1 MFYISPW
8 MFLGLILGT
17 AYFVLVLLGYGGNRD
32 AKKTRKKSEEKLVS
46 STKTTTDFA
55 RQKQLQITDE
65 KPGTVEWQKESQ
77 RHKLE
82 AKKQIGEVTFSSRQ
96 TSDAT
101 KSFVGLKLAPAGS
114 EKEEKLIAEQSIESV
129 GVEDVLQSQ
138 DALYLREFSV
148 PEDLI
153 IERQRIRTSSHES
166 ENIAEIS
173 TESIE
178 KVNGSGLLEGK
189 DAEVSENITPTL
201 CSSVSSV
208 PYEQRFD
215 DIAVP
220 DNEQPTLLSDVM
232 GTNSS
237 TDLKQAILFGDLA
250 DLLVTRAKTG
260 AFHHIDLESNANYLA
275 EKMSTQIVCDAL
287 GQFATS
293 SVSGDQD
300 LESPDHVQELH
311 SFAENV
317 VDSLIEDAF
326 GKVSVVEDA
335 ESFAKDLSEQV
346 VHEGM
351 EHYAVMEKLK
361 QGKKQKVSLQEMK
374 LFSEGIISEVVS
386 DGIDEAVVQDI
397 NTSECINS
405 EDKNLPEERSP
416 ENEDNF
422 AQQTALSSSLQPHIT
437 GVVENL
443 VNGAIYEA
451 ALRVKARGTEP
462 RSEDSSLD
470 VRARE
475 ILESQVVETV
485 KEVIGSALHKAA
497 DFEEE
502 KGELED
508 ESSQTNKSK
517 LESRLDSFVDDAL
530 DAAVSEAAGKVLD
543 EKSVSDKKQK
553 LLNGHVD
560 LSLESPPEEVVSS
573 DRTNQSQGVVEV
585 PLKEKEEK
593 VELRDKGTGESSD
606 YWRQSLILDL
616 QGDEEEFDES
626 FESERSQPSTA
637 DSPITPVHK
646 ETVSD
651 EDDSEE
657 FIDSSEDEVIDHAE
671 DAKLGA
677 VGGSNVKT
685 YESDDDDDD
694 KMAFGDELDD
704 GIDIDDDDDED
715 EEDDLLFAGQ
725 SMVDGLCVSKP
736 KEKRKKKKKS
746 LPRPRIQSG
755 K

>member
-32 AKKTRKKSEEKLVS
+32 AKKTRKKSEEKQVS
-46 STKTTTDFA
+46 STKTTKEFA

-114 EKEEKLIAEQSIESV
+114 EKEEKLTAEQSIESV

-138 DALYLREFSV
+138 DAFYLREFSV
-148 PEDLI
+148 PEDFI
-153 IERQRIRTSSHES
+153 IERQRIRTSSHDS
-166 ENIAEIS
+166 ENFAEIS

-178 KVNGSGLLEGK
+178 KVNGSGLLEGR

-260 AFHHIDLESNANYLA
+260 AFHHIDLESKANYLA

-287 GQFATS
+287 GQFATG

-351 EHYAVMEKLK
+351 GHYAVMEKLK

-470 VRARE
+470 VCAQE
-475 ILESQVVETV
+475 ILESQFS
-485 KEVIGSALHKAA
+485 SAHH
-497 DFEEE
+497 
-502 KGELED
+502 
-508 ESSQTNKSK
+508 QT
-517 LESRLDSFVDDAL
+517 
-530 DAAVSEAAGKVLD
+530 
-543 EKSVSDKKQK
+543 
-553 LLNGHVD
+553 
-560 LSLESPPEEVVSS
+560 
-573 DRTNQSQGVVEV
+573 
-585 PLKEKEEK
+585 
-593 VELRDKGTGESSD
+593 
-606 YWRQSLILDL
+606 
-616 QGDEEEFDES
+616 
-626 FESERSQPSTA
+626 
-637 DSPITPVHK
+637 
-646 ETVSD
+646 
-651 EDDSEE
+651 
-657 FIDSSEDEVIDHAE
+657 
-671 DAKLGA
+671 
-677 VGGSNVKT
+677 
-685 YESDDDDDD
+685 
-694 KMAFGDELDD
+694 
-704 GIDIDDDDDED
+704 
-715 EEDDLLFAGQ
+715 
-725 SMVDGLCVSKP
+725 
-736 KEKRKKKKKS
+736 RK
-746 LPRPRIQSG
+746 
-755 K
+755 